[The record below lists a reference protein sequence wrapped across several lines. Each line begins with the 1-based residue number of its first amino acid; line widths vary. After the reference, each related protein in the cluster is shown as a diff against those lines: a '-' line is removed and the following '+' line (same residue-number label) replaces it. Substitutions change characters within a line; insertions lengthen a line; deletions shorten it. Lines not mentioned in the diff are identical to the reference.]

1 MQTNTIYLRNKK
13 FQIGKYKVIK
23 ETNMILTFKFS
34 HSFCFLPT
42 FHSMITIR
50 WIYFNERVRLSNPT
64 WCNTLI
70 RRWKISINV
79 TSIRI
84 EKWAIRDC
92 KTSASFFVVTCCF
105 TLVRVRVIFFASI
118 KTTSRWPYITKKM
131 TFRTTPSISNQ
142 FVVWWR

>member
-1 MQTNTIYLRNKK
+1 MEIS
-13 FQIGKYKVIK
+13 KVIK
-23 ETNMILTFKFS
+23 ETNMIITFHFS
-34 HSFCFLPT
+34 HFFCFLPT

-50 WIYFNERVRLSNPT
+50 WIYFNERVGLSNPT

-70 RRWKISINV
+70 RWWKSSINV
-79 TSIRI
+79 TSIWI

-92 KTSASFFVVTCCF
+92 KTSTFFFVVTCSF
-105 TLVRVRVIFFASI
+105 TLFWVRWIFFKSI
-118 KTTSRWPYITKKM
+118 KTASRWPYITKNM